1 MPREALAKV
10 MRAAIASGDM
20 KKALETH
27 GGNLPAAQKAVL
39 GKVTAQ
45 ELAAIKSIASKGLDL
60 PGDKLA

>member
-20 KKALETH
+20 HQALATH
-27 GGNLPAAQKAVL
+27 GANLSPAQKTAL

-45 ELAAIKSIASKGLDL
+45 ELAAIKSITSKGLDL
-60 PGDKLA
+60 PGDKLS